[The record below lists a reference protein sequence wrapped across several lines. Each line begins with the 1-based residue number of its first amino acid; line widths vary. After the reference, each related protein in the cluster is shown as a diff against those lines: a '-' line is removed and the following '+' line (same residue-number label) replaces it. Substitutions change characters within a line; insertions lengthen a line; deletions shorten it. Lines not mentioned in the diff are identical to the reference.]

1 METNNYK
8 KAGDKLHLLK
18 MEAGTWVLFL
28 PTPSSSHSYLWPIL
42 LITEPKKPFS
52 LSLVFRN
59 RFL

>member
-8 KAGDKLHLLK
+8 KGDDKPGLLK

-42 LITEPKKPFS
+42 LIMEPKKPF
-52 LSLVFRN
+52 
-59 RFL
+59 FL